1 MVPSGFFNLYTL
13 EDIVLGSG
21 ITAVVRKGFR
31 NTDFTDKVAV
41 KIISKRN
48 KNLREDK
55 DFTYEVD
62 LLKGLNH
69 PNIVRAREYFENEHF
84 IYIVMD
90 FSNHGDLC
98 SYIRQ
103 RGALSEEKSKTWFHI
118 LLKAISYLHTNDII
132 HRDLKPENILLH
144 KNLDGHIV
152 LRVGDFGVS
161 RFLKVDSVCKTF
173 AGTVLFRAP
182 EVVESS
188 GYTKQADLW
197 SCGIILYVMLNGLLP
212 FNATSVVSPLMVEEL
227 AREERWKSMPSASN
241 LLFRLLDFKPANRL
255 KLDEALY
262 HPWFTEISEVL
273 QPEAKRQKRK

>member
-1 MVPSGFFNLYTL
+1 VEPRALPNYLIMQVKKGLMMTSIQYGGSRDNEFRNISKRHFAINKVGDVITITDLSSNGTLLNGMRLPQNVAVPLPNLSIISISYVHNKTFQFFNRLIQKQNLDMVPSGFFNLYTL

-144 KNLDGHIV
+144 NQAVILN
-152 LRVGDFGVS
+152 RPTFGLVE
-161 RFLKVDSVCKTF
+161 
-173 AGTVLFRAP
+173 LFC
-182 EVVESS
+182 
-188 GYTKQADLW
+188 T
-197 SCGIILYVMLNGLLP
+197 
-212 FNATSVVSPLMVEEL
+212 
-227 AREERWKSMPSASN
+227 
-241 LLFRLLDFKPANRL
+241 
-255 KLDEALY
+255 
-262 HPWFTEISEVL
+262 
-273 QPEAKRQKRK
+273 